1 MKNLIPT
8 ERIEQAIFLI
18 RGQKVLLD
26 ADLALIYGVP
36 TKVLNQAVKR
46 NLRRFP
52 SDFVFRLI
60 AEELE
65 AIQSQIAAGA
75 NRSQIVTGSQK
86 HRDPRF
92 LPYAFTEHG
101 AIMAANVLNSRR
113 EQGDRLLFPHHR
125 KSCLSPLLLAHNLFL
140 TPALAP
146 QRRA

>member
-1 MKNLIPT
+1 MKDLIPT

-52 SDFVFRLI
+52 SDFVFRLT

-75 NRSQIVTGSQK
+75 NRAQIVTGSQK

-101 AIMAANVLNSRR
+101 AVMAANLLHNPRARQVSVYVLRAFVEMDRAYSRV
-113 EQGDRLLFPHHR
+113 
-125 KSCLSPLLLAHNLFL
+125 CA
-140 TPALAP
+140 
-146 QRRA
+146 

>member
-1 MKNLIPT
+1 MKDLIPT

-26 ADLALIYGVP
+26 ADLALIYGAP

-52 SDFVFRLI
+52 SDFLFRLTV
-60 AEELE
+60 EELE
-65 AIQSQIAAGA
+65 AIQSQIAA
-75 NRSQIVTGSQK
+75 GSQK

-101 AIMAANVLNSRR
+101 TIMAHGGLTGIYVY
-113 EQGDRLLFPHHR
+113 GTFIYPHGGADENACGYR
-125 KSCLSPLLLAHNLFL
+125 
-140 TPALAP
+140 
-146 QRRA
+146 